1 MKTIEEILDGSKTAT
16 ETIFELKQKEL
27 RLPPW
32 SKVVLDY
39 EPTLH
44 TIVKDRTSRKDK
56 IHNGQIEIASRIHIG
71 LEKLITKRAT
81 EFTFAIPVRRNYV
94 NATSDEETQAM
105 VSAIEKIYKHAR
117 IDSENIKRGTSY
129 YASCE
134 MCTVWYT
141 VERPNNLYGFD
152 SKYKLKCSSYS
163 PMDGVRIYPL
173 FDESEDLIA
182 ISMEYQRLVLDER
195 VTFFE
200 TYTKD
205 RHIRWNYQSTT
216 PEKDIDERIALG
228 KIPAIYA
235 YRREPVFFGL
245 SHLRQEIEYT
255 LSRNSDVV
263 AYNSAPILKVSG
275 AVGGSEQKGESRR
288 IVRVENGG
296 DVSYVSW
303 AQSNE
308 AVRYHVDTL
317 MSLFFRLSQMPDV
330 SFEKMSKLGQIGYDA
345 RKTLFTDAHLK
356 VGEESGTLLEFLD
369 REVNVVKAFLK
380 LMKPEWADKL
390 DNLEVENI
398 ITPYVQDDEAQ
409 TINRLQSANGGKP
422 LISQLDSIRMYG
434 KSNNPL
440 ETINQINA
448 ETQAAAQASYPDAF
462 M

>member
-1 MKTIEEILDGSKTAT
+1 MKTIEEILNGSKSAT

-32 SKVVLDY
+32 SKVILDY

-56 IHNGQIEIASRIHIG
+56 VHNGQVEIASRIHIG

-81 EFTFAIPVRRNYV
+81 EFTFAIPVRRNYI

-141 VERPNNLYGFD
+141 VERPNNLYGFEA
-152 SKYKLKCSSYS
+152 KYKLKCSSYS

-195 VTFFE
+195 VTYFE

-205 RHIRWNYQSTT
+205 RHIRWNYQTTT

-235 YRREPVFFGL
+235 YRREPIFFGL

-317 MSLFFRLSQMPDV
+317 MSLFFKLSQMPDV

-356 VGEESGTLLEFLD
+356 VGEECGVLLEFLD

-380 LMKPEWADKL
+380 LMRPEWADKL

-448 ETQAAAQASYPDAF
+448 ETQAAAQASSPDAF
-462 M
+462 I